1 MGKSLSFGGVGA
13 SCTLDKVLKSVPLHG
28 KAESLA
34 RRSRWQGGVAGKAE
48 SLARRSRWQGGVAG
62 RAESL
67 ARRSR
72 WQGGVASGGVYSF
85 PSTHP
90 GRGLKTQGIPK

>member
-34 RRSRWQGGVAGKAE
+34 RRSRIRGCLFVPIDPPRQGVKNAG
-48 SLARRSRWQGGVAG
+48 
-62 RAESL
+62 
-67 ARRSR
+67 
-72 WQGGVASGGVYSF
+72 
-85 PSTHP
+85 HP
-90 GRGLKTQGIPK
+90 QIIAALKTILSPSKIG

>member
-48 SLARRSRWQGGVAG
+48 SLARRSRIRGCLFVPIDPPRQGVKNAG
-62 RAESL
+62 
-67 ARRSR
+67 
-72 WQGGVASGGVYSF
+72 
-85 PSTHP
+85 HP
-90 GRGLKTQGIPK
+90 QIIAALKTILSPSKIG